1 MNYYVPI
8 FAKIV
13 DSSLWAEPDF
23 VVKVFITMLAKK
35 DKDNVCRGSAF
46 NIARWANKTE
56 GEVLEALRLLSSP
69 DTKREEPQLYEGRR
83 IERVAD
89 GWLVLNGEFYQR
101 LMKSANRR
109 ESKTEWQREK
119 RQEEA
124 RESEVESPKKR
135 LEKPTLEM
143 VKLEAAKIGLSD
155 LEAEKFFSYYQANG
169 WRAGK
174 NPMKNWLYA
183 LSGWKMRSQEYG
195 GNGITAG
202 SKPPSVF
209 EMKTVLDAK
218 EKALQ
223 KLKNQH
229 ATETGLGV
237 EWDTDESMLAHKK
250 LQLEIK
256 QLAEQLASKF

>member
-109 ESKTEWQREK
+109 ESKTEWQRENRREGK
-119 RQEEA
+119 KEEV
-124 RESEVESPKKR
+124 VEPPKKR
-135 LEKPTLEM
+135 LEKPTLAM

-155 LEAEKFFSYYQANG
+155 LEADKFFSYYEANG
-169 WRAGK
+169 WRVGK
-174 NPMKNWLYA
+174 NTMKSWPHA
-183 LSGWKMRSQEYG
+183 LIGWKMRSNEYG
-195 GNGITAG
+195 GSKSGGGAG
-202 SKPPSVF
+202 QSNPRNFGVHANTDYTKPSVPRLQR
-209 EMKTVLDAK
+209 EREA
-218 EKALQ
+218 EKARVAAEMAGDGGQPSGAL
-223 KLKNQH
+223 
-229 ATETGLGV
+229 
-237 EWDTDESMLAHKK
+237 ESGG
-250 LQLEIK
+250 
-256 QLAEQLASKF
+256 